1 MGDGQEKVIK
11 YNETD
16 FAEEKRLEKVKNGFL
31 LTYLILIVSLFSVAL
46 LGYCFKVF
54 DANVTHLSV
63 AMYIAS
69 MFFVMLAQRALKR
82 FILLLLFL
90 FYVLLSLW
98 DFLNLKFYWLI
109 TQGFPLLFAIYYTFK
124 NMKYMY
130 LQSKMFK
137 IYFYSLCIISSL
149 ACFGLYTYNEYLYCG
164 QSFINYINPLSYII
178 VFFKTICSPLFLAIA
193 TPLFIS
199 IGYLEIIQEEQCL
212 EP

>member
-1 MGDGQEKVIK
+1 MGNKLDEVVK

-16 FAEEKRLEKVKNGFL
+16 VTEEKRLEKVKNGFFL
-31 LTYLILIVSLFSVAL
+31 INLILIVSLLSVAL

-63 AMYIAS
+63 VMYIVS
-69 MFFVMLAQRALKR
+69 MLFVMLAQRFLKR

-98 DFLNLKFYWLI
+98 DFLNLKFYWSI
-109 TQGFPLLFAIYYTFK
+109 TQGFPLLFAIYYTFI
-124 NMKYMY
+124 NMKNEYM
-130 LQSKMFK
+130 QNKMFK
-137 IYFYSLCIISSL
+137 IYFYSLCVISSL
-149 ACFGLYTYNEYLYCG
+149 ACFGLYAYNEYLYCA

-178 VFFKTICSPLFLAIA
+178 VFFKTICSPLFFVMA

-199 IGYLEIIQEEQCL
+199 IGYLEIMQEE
-212 EP
+212 